1 MEGRDKVDAVN
12 VGIDVSKDGLDVAVL
27 PSGEAY
33 SVPRTSA
40 GVEAL
45 IERLRPLNAVRIGV
59 EATGGFETIVAA
71 GLQAAHLPLVVLN
84 PAQVRDFAKAL
95 GQRAKTDKLDALV
108 IARYVEAIKPEVRL
122 LPDEQTRE
130 LSDLVSRRR
139 QIVEMIGAEKQRL
152 GRATQKRLRKSI
164 ERLVGALQKELS
176 EVETEIDDMVR
187 GSPAWLEKEKLL
199 QSVPGIG
206 PVTSRV
212 LLSEMSE
219 LGSLDRRQA
228 AALAGLAP
236 WVRQSGKW
244 RGQSRTGGGRAAC
257 RTVLFTSAMAAI
269 RSSAPFQTFYKRL
282 LAAGKPKMVA
292 LIAVARKLLTIAN
305 AILRDK
311 KPWQPA

>member
-1 MEGRDKVDAVN
+1 MDAVN
-12 VGIDVSKDGLDVAVL
+12 VGIDVSKDSLDVAVL
-27 PSGEAY
+27 PSGEAFAC
-33 SVPRTSA
+33 PRTSA
-40 GVEAL
+40 GVEDL
-45 IERLRPLNAVRIGV
+45 IERLRPLNAVRIGI

-71 GLQAAHLPLVVLN
+71 GLQAAQLPLVVLN
-84 PAQVRDFAKAL
+84 PAQVRDFAKAV

-152 GRATQKRLRKSI
+152 ARTTQKRLRKSI
-164 ERLVGALQKELS
+164 ERLVAALQKELS
-176 EVETEIDDMVR
+176 EVETDIDDTVK

-199 QSVPGIG
+199 RSVPGIG
-206 PVTSRV
+206 PVTARV
-212 LLSEMSE
+212 LLSEMPE
-219 LGSLDRRQA
+219 LGDLDRRQV
-228 AALAGLAP
+228 AALGGLAP

-244 RGQSRTGGGRAAC
+244 RGRSMIGGGRAPC
-257 RTVLFTSAMAAI
+257 RAVLFTSALTAT
-269 RSSAPFQTFYKRL
+269 RGNSPFRPFYERL

-292 LIAVARKLLTIAN
+292 LIAVARKILTIAN
-305 AILRDK
+305 AILRDQ